1 MLSAAAR
8 MKGDEHGGV
17 AILFGFSLLVL
28 LMCAGAAVDFARG
41 HSTKTALQQDLDA
54 TLLFVGKQ
62 KILEGDSYDAQGAA
76 QAYIDNLRREKHAQG
91 SIAVTVSEPVPN
103 TLQAT
108 AVATVPTRLMNVFGF
123 ASMDIAVESH
133 ASVGQQP
140 VEIALVLDNTLS
152 MSGAKID
159 ALKTAA
165 TDLVDTVFDG
175 PNADQNVKI
184 SVVPFAEYVNVGMGN
199 RNVSWM
205 SVPPDTST
213 TQNVCST
220 YQEPAVVPGSCRD
233 MTGSYLVDGVP
244 TSYTYQQ
251 CDYTY
256 GPPTTQCNDVTT
268 ETKWYGCA
276 GSRAYPLNTLDQD
289 YSNPVPGVMNVSCP
303 TEVTPLTDQRDTV
316 KNAISAMS
324 TTGNTYIP
332 AGLMWGWATLSK
344 NAPYDQA
351 EDAING
357 QKVRKI
363 MVLMTDGFNTLSPTV
378 PHNGSHFGSD
388 TAQSNTY
395 TQELCSNIK
404 AQKVTIYT
412 VAFDVTDANIKSI
425 LESCAS
431 SPGNYFDA
439 SNASELQEA
448 FEKIAADFS
457 PLRLTQ

>member
-1 MLSAAAR
+1 MRLQIAKLRS
-8 MKGDEHGGV
+8 DERGGV

-28 LMCAGAAVDFARG
+28 LMCAGVAVDFARG

-62 KILEGDSYDAQGAA
+62 KILEGESYDAQSAA

-91 SIAVTVSEPVPN
+91 SIAVSVAEPEPN

-108 AVATVPTRLMNVFGF
+108 AVASVPTRLMNVFGF
-123 ASMDIAVESH
+123 ATMDIEVQSH

-152 MSGAKID
+152 MAGAKID

-184 SVVPFAEYVNVGMGN
+184 SVVPFSEYVNVGMGN

-205 SVPPDTST
+205 SVPPDTTT
-213 TQNVCST
+213 TQNICST
-220 YQEPAVVPGSCRD
+220 YQQPTLVDGSCHD
-233 MTGSYLVDGVP
+233 VSGTYLVDGIP
-244 TSYTYQQ
+244 TPYTTQQ

-268 ETKWYGCA
+268 QTKWYGCA

-289 YSNPVPGVMNVSCP
+289 YSTPVPGVMNVSCP
-303 TEVTPLTDQRDTV
+303 TEVTPLTNQADTV
-316 KNAISAMS
+316 KAAISAMS

-332 AGLMWGWATLSK
+332 SGLMWGLASLSK
-344 NAPYDQA
+344 DAPYDQGQ
-351 EDAING
+351 DVING
-357 QKVRKI
+357 QQVRKI

-378 PHNGSHFGSD
+378 PHDGSHFGSD
-388 TAQSNTY
+388 TAQANTY

-404 AQKVTIYT
+404 AKKVTIYT
-412 VAFDVTDANIKSI
+412 VAFDVADANIKSI
-425 LESCAS
+425 LQTCAS

-439 SNASELQEA
+439 SDASELQNA
-448 FEKIAADFS
+448 FEKIAANFS

>member
-1 MLSAAAR
+1 
-8 MKGDEHGGV
+8 
-17 AILFGFSLLVL
+17 
-28 LMCAGAAVDFARG
+28 
-41 HSTKTALQQDLDA
+41 
-54 TLLFVGKQ
+54 
-62 KILEGDSYDAQGAA
+62 
-76 QAYIDNLRREKHAQG
+76 
-91 SIAVTVSEPVPN
+91 
-103 TLQAT
+103 
-108 AVATVPTRLMNVFGF
+108 
-123 ASMDIAVESH
+123 
-133 ASVGQQP
+133 
-140 VEIALVLDNTLS
+140 
-152 MSGAKID
+152 
-159 ALKTAA
+159 
-165 TDLVDTVFDG
+165 
-175 PNADQNVKI
+175 
-184 SVVPFAEYVNVGMGN
+184 
-199 RNVSWM
+199 
-205 SVPPDTST
+205 
-213 TQNVCST
+213 
-220 YQEPAVVPGSCRD
+220 
-233 MTGSYLVDGVP
+233 
-244 TSYTYQQ
+244 
-251 CDYTY
+251 
-256 GPPTTQCNDVTT
+256 
-268 ETKWYGCA
+268 
-276 GSRAYPLNTLDQD
+276 
-289 YSNPVPGVMNVSCP
+289 
-303 TEVTPLTDQRDTV
+303 
-316 KNAISAMS
+316 MS

-457 PLRLTQ
+457 PLRLTRVVAAFETQLEAELKANDLDYDEAGRLKFSASELADEIGDAKGGAAAPRISYSRRRRYGELHIAARVRQMDSLLERIAAIWREASPTRAVLSTRCCDACCTSSAASDT